1 MTLKEKLTQT
11 PEGLRTWHQERTL
24 FDTANVVCELMT
36 EAGVSRSEL
45 ANRLGK
51 SKGYI
56 TQLLDGRA
64 NMTLRT
70 VSDVFVAL
78 GRQFHPAHSP
88 LETKRLSPTGDLDF
102 EFKAQLDLGTL
113 VIGTVALSAGTSGRG
128 VA

>member
-24 FDTANVVCELMT
+24 FDTANVVCELMNET
-36 EAGVSRSEL
+36 GVSRSEL
-45 ANRLGK
+45 AERLGK
-51 SKGYI
+51 SRGYI

-88 LETKRLSPTGDLDF
+88 LEPLNSAPTGDVDF
-102 EFKAQLDLGTL
+102 EFKAQINLGTL
-113 VIGTVALSAGTSGRG
+113 IIGSVALSATAGAKGI
-128 VA
+128 A